1 MAEEMV
7 TITATRLA
15 ELVRNETKFDVLTTV
30 LFDAAYSYSGE
41 YLSFNDD
48 PIRTILK
55 AYFPNSYQK
64 KLDELKKAKEEKE
77 KGE

>member
-1 MAEEMV
+1 MVEETA
-7 TITATRLA
+7 TITATRFA
-15 ELVRNETKFDVLTTV
+15 ELILCETKFDVLTTV

-77 KGE
+77 GV